1 MSFPHGRDKP
11 PIMLFGPGCGYSGPP
26 DALGAGLGDA
36 PVVGL
41 ATPANT
47 SDPLLTHWVKDPQ
60 NPLAFA
66 AGSPPCSF
74 AGRAWSG
81 PKGEHWSMLCTAN
94 GTRARYTAPAAAA
107 GPGSALHGPWT
118 LVDGDCECSTPPCV
132 FFGASKQLLRSRRRQ
147 SSRRGRQLGARLYEP
162 PKPQA

>member
-1 MSFPHGRDKP
+1 MVSKDLARWTRIADALAPEVSNYEHGADCDGSVSFPHGRDKP

-41 ATPANT
+41 ATPANA

-60 NPLAFA
+60 NPLAFS

-94 GTRARYTAPAAAA
+94 ATRARYTAPATAA

-118 LVDGDCECSTPPCV
+118 LVDGDC
-132 FFGASKQLLRSRRRQ
+132 K
-147 SSRRGRQLGARLYEP
+147 
-162 PKPQA
+162 

>member
-41 ATPANT
+41 ATPANA

-81 PKGEHWSMLCTAN
+81 PKGEHWSVLCTAN
-94 GTRARYTAPAAAA
+94 GTR
-107 GPGSALHGPWT
+107 
-118 LVDGDCECSTPPCV
+118 VE
-132 FFGASKQLLRSRRRQ
+132 
-147 SSRRGRQLGARLYEP
+147 ARL
-162 PKPQA
+162 A